1 MNCLKCGKEVDRS
14 QVFCDDCLQVMD
26 SYPVAPG
33 TPIQILQRAP
43 LTEKPSRRKSDRYA
57 DSIRSLR
64 RVIRWLCIAL
74 AALTLII
81 CVLCGL
87 LYHTMNSAPKESTI
101 GKNYT
106 TIETDTQP

>member
-1 MNCLKCGKEVDRS
+1 MNCLKCGKEVGHS

-26 SYPVAPG
+26 SCPVDPG
-33 TPIQILQRAP
+33 TPIHIPQRAP
-43 LTEKPSRRKSDRYA
+43 HSEKPSRRKADRYA

-64 RVIRWLCIAL
+64 RVIRWLCAAL

-87 LYHTMNSAPKESTI
+87 LYYTINNTPKENAI

-106 TIETDTQP
+106 TTETGTQP